1 MKNKNIIN
9 SSKYAGTGIKSS
21 IKSERNLKIHLTI
34 MFLVIISGIIFKI
47 SLIEWLICL
56 ILFGLVISA
65 ELFNTAI
72 EITLDLITTEI
83 NPQVKRAKDIS
94 AGAVLITAISS
105 AIIGL
110 IIFIPKLV
118 NIFP

>member
-9 SSKYAGTGIKSS
+9 SFKYAGTGIKSS
-21 IKSERNLKIHLTI
+21 IKSERNLKIHITI

-83 NPQVKRAKDIS
+83 NPQVKKAKDIA

-105 AIIGL
+105 TLIGL
-110 IIFIPKLV
+110 LIFIPKLI
-118 NIFP
+118 NII

>member
-9 SSKYAGTGIKSS
+9 SFKYAGTGIKSS
-21 IKSERNLKIHLTI
+21 IKSERNLKIHIII

-83 NPQVKRAKDIS
+83 NPQVKKAKDIA

-105 AIIGL
+105 ALIGL
-110 IIFIPKLV
+110 LIFIPKLI
-118 NIFP
+118 NII